1 MELKFEK
8 REKIAAPSRNAA
20 AIPKTVFINSLRRQ
34 GLAYKQLVQEG
45 KEKAVDNKGKTIRQ
59 LWGIDPSDGK
69 MVFWLRYG
77 VRELFIDGGNSIPL
91 KDEKQVPDCIL
102 SLIEAAQE
110 GTFDKDLQKSAD
122 AIKADRAAAKAKKA

>member
-1 MELKFEK
+1 MELVFEK
-8 REKIAAPSRNAA
+8 RTAAPSRIAA
-20 AIPKTVFINSLRRQ
+20 AVPKTVFINSLRRQ

-45 KEKAVDNKGKTIRQ
+45 KAAAIDNKGKTIRP

-110 GTFDKDLQKSAD
+110 GYLSFLQFFTDILKKYAVLYCKSP
-122 AIKADRAAAKAKKA
+122 RFPV